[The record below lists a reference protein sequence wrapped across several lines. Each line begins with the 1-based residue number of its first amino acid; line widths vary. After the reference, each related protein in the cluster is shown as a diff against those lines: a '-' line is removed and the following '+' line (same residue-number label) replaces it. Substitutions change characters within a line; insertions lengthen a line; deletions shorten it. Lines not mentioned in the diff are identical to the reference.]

1 MEDFNNSI
9 EVCWKEFRAHIS
21 KEGNNEFHHG
31 MVVRDEQAIN
41 YNDDDDDEVTYIII
55 DSYIYKLAT
64 LSFLAQCDWKVVT
77 SVLIAALY
85 PR

>member
-1 MEDFNNSI
+1 
-9 EVCWKEFRAHIS
+9 
-21 KEGNNEFHHG
+21 

-55 DSYIYKLAT
+55 DSYIYKLT
-64 LSFLAQCDWKVVT
+64 TSSFLAQCDWKVVT